1 MEEKDQNA
9 ENVEGGE
16 QNQEGEDGQNDEQEE
31 GFNLDGEGE
40 GIDGLMDNEGDGEG
54 GDKEEGGEHEGG
66 ENEEG
71 EEVEDDENE
80 EGQEIEDSQD
90 IGASHEG
97 SQGAEGEG
105 GEDSQNKENA
115 SHKLSNSSK
124 GFNDQ
129 SNAGSQDQSHME
141 GDDLGESNEDDGE
154 DEGLP
159 PERKIR
165 YRLFKF
171 INKMRAECHINPY
184 NIDLIANNLAMLYA
198 DYLLN
203 NKENEEELNNMAKAL
218 NFRGDFKVSS
228 LDSFIDSDGGKP
240 DTTAMAKYMEFADD
254 FYDVQATLIEFE
266 EHCENILSENFN
278 KVGIGMAL
286 NDMKVVVVN
295 IFCKREVTVDSCSIN
310 VESGNIIIKG
320 ELNNEQYGAYALRVI
335 SPRAPTK
342 TIVQITPQHITPAN
356 IANKIRPFTA
366 IFNNIGRLLE
376 DPEPKNI
383 EIYIRVKPDM
393 IPYNKIFSDKIRFED
408 LTLGAVI
415 PLMPFPSDKERKEE
429 KRQDIKDE
437 KVAKDNLNLLA
448 DYERRKDEEKKRRMK
463 IDGYAY
469 ANKGEMDEIQEEKDE
484 DIDTSKEESSVHK
497 SSKQQDSK
505 INKSK
510 EDISEDFGV
519 SGEKSE
525 NYEREVQDLEASIE
539 KLKEDNELIQK
550 KINIIYEFRKKEGRE
565 ERNFYKESNINESTY
580 ADSLT
585 STAGLYN
592 DLNSHKTKLDQD
604 LKRYQQSIEEQEKRK
619 QDVYEILMKYKEEL
633 LDNAE
638 TRKGTKIPRAEIEY
652 WLSREKQL
660 EDEIRD
666 LRIQSFTKSLEMNRL
681 KKELK
686 KMEDYF
692 EGLHIIDFEQ
702 LKIENNTLTEK
713 IEDRNEEIHKLKNKI
728 NYTVQILAH
737 LQEKSKFVS
746 SENEIK
752 KTENENLK
760 KEIIEM
766 KRKLTEKKEE
776 NDKKA
781 LKQLNENKKIDQIN
795 SVPLKNY
802 YRKTLQHIQELAV
815 QIDQVSS
822 QLLTYRQKRRAS
834 KKDITDLLQ
843 RKERM
848 MREYKT
854 LPKIEEDSK

>member
-1 MEEKDQNA
+1 MDEENPMDN
-9 ENVEGGE
+9 NVEGEE
-16 QNQEGEDGQNDEQEE
+16 QNPEMEAGEEGNDEPGEEGDFGNSKGDFENDQGEVEVEPGEEGDGQEGDEQEDE
-31 GFNLDGEGE
+31 
-40 GIDGLMDNEGDGEG
+40 
-54 GDKEEGGEHEGG
+54 
-66 ENEEG
+66 
-71 EEVEDDENE
+71 ENE
-80 EGQEIEDSQD
+80 EGQEFEDSQD
-90 IGASHEG
+90 IQGSKLDIGEG
-97 SQGAEGEG
+97 EDQEEHAEGESKKDEG
-105 GEDSQNKENA
+105 
-115 SHKLSNSSK
+115 SHATSSK
-124 GFNDQ
+124 GFGIK
-129 SNAGSQDQSHME
+129 SEE
-141 GDDLGESNEDDGE
+141 GEEHSGEGEDELGESNEDDGE

-171 INKMRAECHINPY
+171 INRMRAECHMTPY
-184 NIDLIANNLAMLYA
+184 HIDLIANNLAMLYA

-218 NFRGDFKVSS
+218 NFKAEFKVSS
-228 LDSFIDSDGGKP
+228 LDSFIDSDGGRP
-240 DTTAMAKYMEFADD
+240 DMNAMAKYMEFADD
-254 FYDVQATLIEFE
+254 FYDVQATLVEFE
-266 EHCENILSENFN
+266 EHCDNILSDNFN
-278 KVGIGMAL
+278 KVGIGIAL
-286 NDMKVVVVN
+286 NDMKVVVVDV
-295 IFCKREVTVDSCSIN
+295 FLKREVTVDSCSIN
-310 VESGNIIIKG
+310 LENGSIIIKG
-320 ELNNEQYGAYALRVI
+320 ELTNEQFGAYALRII
-335 SPRAPTK
+335 SPSAPNK
-342 TIVQITPQHITPAN
+342 TIVHITPQHITPAN
-356 IANKIRPFTA
+356 ISTKIRPFTA
-366 IFNNIGRLLE
+366 VFNNVGKVLE

-383 EIYIRVKPDM
+383 EIYIRVKPDL

-415 PLMPFPSDKERKEE
+415 PLIPFPSDKERKEE
-429 KRQDIKDE
+429 RRQDIRDE

-469 ANKGEMDEIQEEKDE
+469 ANKGEMDEIVEEKDE

-510 EDISEDFGV
+510 EEISEDFGV
-519 SGEKSE
+519 SAEKSE

-592 DLNSHKTKLDQD
+592 DLNSHKLKLDQD

-638 TRKGTKIPRAEIEY
+638 TRKGTKIPRAEIEN
-652 WLSREKQL
+652 WLGREKLL
-660 EDEIRD
+660 EDELRN

-728 NYTVQILAH
+728 NNTVQVLAH

-795 SVPLKNY
+795 SLPLKNY

-815 QIDQVSS
+815 QIDQVSQ
-822 QLLTYRQKRRAS
+822 QLIVYRQRRRGT
-834 KKDITDLLQ
+834 KKDIVDLLQ
-843 RKERM
+843 RKEKM
-848 MREYKT
+848 MREFKT
-854 LPKIEEDSK
+854 LPKIEEDE

>member
-1 MEEKDQNA
+1 MEDDNQNA
-9 ENVEGGE
+9 ENNPDLEE
-16 QNQEGEDGQNDEQEE
+16 QNNG
-31 GFNLDGEGE
+31 
-40 GIDGLMDNEGDGEG
+40 NEG
-54 GDKEEGGEHEGG
+54 EEGGEEQGDDLNLG
-66 ENEEG
+66 ENLGGDDIIDNELGEPGEEGDVAEG
-71 EEVEDDENE
+71 EEVEDDEIE
-80 EGQEIEDSQD
+80 EGQEIEDSKEIQD
-90 IGASHEG
+90 SELELKNGEEE
-97 SQGAEGEG
+97 QAEGEKDK
-105 GEDSQNKENA
+105 GEN
-115 SHKLSNSSK
+115 SHVSSSK
-124 GFNDQ
+124 GFGDK
-129 SNAGSQDQSHME
+129 SEE
-141 GDDLGESNEDDGE
+141 GAEHSKEGEGELNESIEDDGE

-171 INKMRAECHINPY
+171 INKMREECHMTPY
-184 NIDLIANNLAMLYA
+184 KIDLIANNLAMLYA

-203 NKENEEELNNMAKAL
+203 NKENEEELKNMAKAL
-218 NFRGDFKVSS
+218 NFKADFKVSS
-228 LDSFIDSDGGKP
+228 LDSFIDSDNGRP
-240 DTTAMAKYMEFADD
+240 DANPMAKYMEFADD

-266 EHCENILSENFN
+266 EHCDNILSDSFN
-278 KVGIGMAL
+278 KVGIGIAL
-286 NDMKVVVVN
+286 NDMKVVVVD
-295 IFCKREVTVDSCSIN
+295 IFLKREVTIDSCNIN
-310 VESGNIIIKG
+310 IDSGNIVIKG
-320 ELNNEQYGAYALRVI
+320 ELTDEQFGAYALRIV
-335 SPRAPTK
+335 SPSAPNK
-342 TIVQITPQHITPAN
+342 TIVNITPQHITPAN
-356 IANKIRPFTA
+356 INTKIRPFTA
-366 IFNNIGRLLE
+366 IFNNVGRVLE

-383 EIYIRVKPDM
+383 EIYIRVKPDL

-408 LTLGAVI
+408 LTLGAII

-429 KRQDIKDE
+429 RRQDMKDE
-437 KVAKDNLNLLA
+437 KVAKDNLTLLA

-484 DIDTSKEESSVHK
+484 DISSSNEESSMHK
-497 SSKQQDSK
+497 SSKVQESK
-505 INKSK
+505 ANKSK
-510 EDISEDFGV
+510 EELSEDLGI

-525 NYEREVQDLEASIE
+525 NYEKEVLDLEASIE
-539 KLKEDNELIQK
+539 KLKEDNEQIQR

-565 ERNFYKESNINESTY
+565 EKNFYKESNINESTY

-592 DLNSHKTKLDQD
+592 DLNSHKQKLDQD
-604 LKRYQQSIEEQEKRK
+604 LKRYQLSIEEQEKRK

-652 WLSREKQL
+652 WLEREKLL
-660 EDEIRD
+660 EEQVRT

-713 IEDRNEEIHKLKNKI
+713 IEDRNEEIHKLKKKI
-728 NYTVQILAH
+728 NDTVQILAH

-752 KTENENLK
+752 KSENDNLK

-781 LKQLNENKKIDQIN
+781 FKQLNENKKIDQIN
-795 SVPLKNY
+795 SGPLKNY
-802 YRKTLQHIQELAV
+802 YRKTLQHITELSV
-815 QIDQVSS
+815 QIDQVSK
-822 QLLTYRQKRRAS
+822 LLLEYRQKRKAS
-834 KKDITDLLQ
+834 KKDIIDLLQ

-848 MREYKT
+848 MREFKT
-854 LPKIEEDSK
+854 LPKIEEDE

>member
-1 MEEKDQNA
+1 MEDQDPNTG
-9 ENVEGGE
+9 ENNEVGDT
-16 QNQEGEDGQNDEQEE
+16 NPEGEEAKNEE
-31 GFNLDGEGE
+31 HETNLNLEGE
-40 GIDGLMDNEGDGEG
+40 GDHSEGGGEG
-54 GDKEEGGEHEGG
+54 QGGAEEGEHDAEEG

-90 IGASHEG
+90 VGVSQEG
-97 SQGAEGEG
+97 SKEKEGENDSQKK
-105 GEDSQNKENA
+105 ERDSQNV
-115 SHKLSNSSK
+115 SNSSK

-129 SNAGSQDQSHME
+129 SNLASQDHIE
-141 GDDLGESNEDDGE
+141 DEDLGESNEDDGE

-171 INKMRAECHINPY
+171 INKMRAECHISPY
-184 NIDLIANNLAMLYA
+184 SIDLIANNLAMLYA

-218 NFRGDFKVSS
+218 NFRGEFKVSF

-266 EHCENILSENFN
+266 EHCDNILSENYN

-295 IFCKREVTVDSCSIN
+295 VFCKREVTVDSCSIN
-310 VESGNIIIKG
+310 AETGNIIVKG
-320 ELNNEQYGAYALRVI
+320 ELNNEQYGAYALRVV
-335 SPRAPTK
+335 SPVAPNK
-342 TIVQITPQHITPAN
+342 TIIQITPQHITPAN
-356 IANKIRPFTA
+356 ISNKIRPFTA
-366 IFNNIGRLLE
+366 NFNNIGKLLE

-408 LTLGAVI
+408 LTLGAII
-415 PLMPFPSDKERKEE
+415 PLMNFPSDRERKEE
-429 KRQDIKDE
+429 KRQDAKDD
-437 KVAKDNLNLLA
+437 KAAKDNLTLLA
-448 DYERRKDEEKKRRMK
+448 DYERRKEEEKKRRMK

-469 ANKGEMDEIQEEKDE
+469 ANKGEMDEIQEENDE
-484 DIDTSKEESSVHK
+484 DVDSSKDESSVNK
-497 SSKQQDSK
+497 SSKHYDSK
-505 INKSK
+505 ANKSQN
-510 EDISEDFGV
+510 EMSDDYNL

-525 NYEREVQDLEASIE
+525 NYERELQDLETANE

-565 ERNFYKESNINESTY
+565 EKNFYKESNINESTY

-638 TRKGTKIPRAEIEY
+638 TRKGTKIPRAEIEN
-652 WLSREKQL
+652 WLSTEKRL
-660 EDEIRD
+660 EDDIRD

-776 NDKKA
+776 NANKA

-795 SVPLKNY
+795 SIPLKNY
-802 YRKTLQHIQELAV
+802 YRKNLLHIQELAK

-822 QLLTYRQKRRAS
+822 QLLVYRQKRRAS

-854 LPKIEEDSK
+854 LPKIEEES

>member
-1 MEEKDQNA
+1 MEGDNPT
-9 ENVEGGE
+9 ENNIEGDE
-16 QNQEGEDGQNDEQEE
+16 QNPEME
-31 GFNLDGEGE
+31 GEGE
-40 GIDGLMDNEGDGEG
+40 GEGEEGYDEQGEQGEDINIDNLKGELGDYEGDGEAEPG
-54 GDKEEGGEHEGG
+54 EEGDAQ
-66 ENEEG
+66 EG
-71 EEVEDDENE
+71 EEVEDEENE
-80 EGQEIEDSQD
+80 EGQEIDDSQ
-90 IGASHEG
+90 EG
-97 SQGAEGEG
+97 QESNVNLGEGEG
-105 GEDSQNKENA
+105 ENVEGEKKEDFSRA
-115 SHKLSNSSK
+115 SSSK
-124 GFNDQ
+124 GFGQ
-129 SNAGSQDQSHME
+129 KSEE
-141 GDDLGESNEDDGE
+141 GEIHSLEGRDDGGESNEDDGE

-171 INKMRAECHINPY
+171 INRMRAECHMAPY
-184 NIDLIANNLAMLYA
+184 TIDLIANNLAMLYA

-218 NFRGDFKVSS
+218 NIKAEFKVSS
-228 LDSFIDSDGGKP
+228 LDSFIDSDGGRP
-240 DTTAMAKYMEFADD
+240 DANAMAKYMEFADD
-254 FYDVQATLIEFE
+254 FYDVQATLVEFE
-266 EHCENILSENFN
+266 EHCDNILSDSFN
-278 KVGIGMAL
+278 KVGIGIAL
-286 NDMKVVVVN
+286 NDMKVVVVD
-295 IFCKREVTVDSCSIN
+295 IFLKREVTIDSCSIN
-310 VESGNIIIKG
+310 IENGNILIKG
-320 ELNNEQYGAYALRVI
+320 ELANDQYGAYALRII
-335 SPRAPTK
+335 SPSAPNK
-342 TIVQITPQHITPAN
+342 TIVHITPQHITPAN
-356 IANKIRPFTA
+356 ISTKIRPFTA
-366 IFNNIGRLLE
+366 VFNNVEKVLE

-408 LTLGAVI
+408 LTLGAVV
-415 PLMPFPSDKERKEE
+415 PLMPFPSDREKKEE

-448 DYERRKDEEKKRRMK
+448 DYERRKEEEKKRRMK

-484 DIDTSKEESSVHK
+484 DIDTSKEESSEHK
-497 SSKQQDSK
+497 SSKQQESK
-505 INKSK
+505 MNKSK
-510 EDISEDFGV
+510 EEISEDFGV

-550 KINIIYEFRKKEGRE
+550 KINLIYEFRKKEGRE

-592 DLNSHKTKLDQD
+592 DLNSHKLKLDQD

-638 TRKGTKIPRAEIEY
+638 TRKGTKIPRSEIER
-652 WLSREKQL
+652 WLSTEKQL
-660 EDEIRD
+660 EDDLRT

-728 NYTVQILAH
+728 NNTVQVLAH

-795 SVPLKNY
+795 SLPLKNY
-802 YRKTLQHIQELAV
+802 YRKTLLHIQELAV
-815 QIDQVSS
+815 QIDQVSK
-822 QLLTYRQKRRAS
+822 QLLEYRQRRRGN
-834 KKDITDLLQ
+834 KKDIIDLLQ
-843 RKERM
+843 RKEKM
-848 MREYKT
+848 MKEFKT
-854 LPKIEEDSK
+854 LPKIEEDE

>member
-1 MEEKDQNA
+1 MDEENPMDN
-9 ENVEGGE
+9 NVEGEE
-16 QNQEGEDGQNDEQEE
+16 QNPEMEAGEEGNDEPGEE
-31 GFNLDGEGE
+31 GDFGNSKGDFENDQGEVEVEPGE
-40 GIDGLMDNEGDGEG
+40 EGDGQEG
-54 GDKEEGGEHEGG
+54 DEQ
-66 ENEEG
+66 
-71 EEVEDDENE
+71 EDDENE
-80 EGQEIEDSQD
+80 EGQEFEDSQD
-90 IGASHEG
+90 IQGSKLDIGEG
-97 SQGAEGEG
+97 EDQEEHAEGESKKDEG
-105 GEDSQNKENA
+105 
-115 SHKLSNSSK
+115 SHATSSK
-124 GFNDQ
+124 GFGIK
-129 SNAGSQDQSHME
+129 SEE
-141 GDDLGESNEDDGE
+141 GEEHSGEGEEELGESNEDDGE

-171 INKMRAECHINPY
+171 INRMRAECHMTPY
-184 NIDLIANNLAMLYA
+184 HIDLIANNLAMLYA

-218 NFRGDFKVSS
+218 NFKAEFKVSS
-228 LDSFIDSDGGKP
+228 LDSFIDSDGGRP
-240 DTTAMAKYMEFADD
+240 DINAMAKYMEFADD
-254 FYDVQATLIEFE
+254 FYDVQATLVEFE
-266 EHCENILSENFN
+266 EHCDNILSDNFN
-278 KVGIGMAL
+278 KVGIGIAL
-286 NDMKVVVVN
+286 NDMKVVVVDV
-295 IFCKREVTVDSCSIN
+295 FLKREVTVDSCSIN
-310 VESGNIIIKG
+310 LENGSIIIKG
-320 ELNNEQYGAYALRVI
+320 ELTNEQFGAYALRII
-335 SPRAPTK
+335 SPSAPNK
-342 TIVQITPQHITPAN
+342 TIVHITPQHITPAN
-356 IANKIRPFTA
+356 ISTKIRPFTA
-366 IFNNIGRLLE
+366 VFNNVGKVLE

-383 EIYIRVKPDM
+383 EIYIRVKPDL

-415 PLMPFPSDKERKEE
+415 PLIPFPSDKERKEE
-429 KRQDIKDE
+429 RRQDIRDE

-469 ANKGEMDEIQEEKDE
+469 ANKGEMDEIVEEKDE

-510 EDISEDFGV
+510 EEISEDFGV
-519 SGEKSE
+519 SAEKSE
-525 NYEREVQDLEASIE
+525 NYEREVQDLEESIE

-592 DLNSHKTKLDQD
+592 DLNSHKLKLDQD

-638 TRKGTKIPRAEIEY
+638 TRKGTKIPRAEIEN
-652 WLSREKQL
+652 WLGREKLL
-660 EDEIRD
+660 EDELRN

-728 NYTVQILAH
+728 NNTVQVLAH

-795 SVPLKNY
+795 SLPLKNY

-815 QIDQVSS
+815 QIDQVSQ
-822 QLLTYRQKRRAS
+822 QLIVYRQRRRGT
-834 KKDITDLLQ
+834 KKDIVDLLQ
-843 RKERM
+843 RKEKM
-848 MREYKT
+848 MREFKT
-854 LPKIEEDSK
+854 LPKIEEDE

>member
-1 MEEKDQNA
+1 MEEPDPNT
-9 ENVEGGE
+9 ENIEGGE
-16 QNQEGEDGQNDEQEE
+16 QNQEGEEGQNEAEE
-31 GFNLDGEGE
+31 ALNLENEGE
-40 GIDGLMDNEGDGEG
+40 GIEGLMDNEGEEG
-54 GDKEEGGEHEGG
+54 DGGEHEGG

-71 EEVEDDENE
+71 EEVEDDEGE

-90 IGASHEG
+90 IGGNLEG
-97 SQGAEGEG
+97 SQGGEAEGEN
-105 GEDSQNKENA
+105 DSQNKENA
-115 SHKLSNSSK
+115 SHNISNSK

-129 SNAGSQDQSHME
+129 SNLGSQDHSNIE
-141 GDDLGESNEDDGE
+141 DDLGESKEDDGE

-218 NFRGDFKVSS
+218 NFRGEFKVSS

-240 DTTAMAKYMEFADD
+240 DTTAMAKYMEYADD

-310 VESGNIIIKG
+310 LENGNILIKG
-320 ELNNEQYGAYALRVI
+320 ELNNEQYGAYALRII
-335 SPRAPTK
+335 SPRAPNK
-342 TIVQITPQHITPAN
+342 TLVQITPQHITPAN

-366 IFNNIGRLLE
+366 IFNNLGRLLE

-408 LTLGAVI
+408 LTLGAVV
-415 PLMPFPSDKERKEE
+415 PLMNFPSDREKKEE
-429 KRQDIKDE
+429 RRQDAKDE
-437 KVAKDNLNLLA
+437 KAAKENLSALA
-448 DYERRKDEEKKRRMK
+448 EYERKKDEEKKRRMK

-469 ANKGEMDEIQEEKDE
+469 GNGPNGPMDEIQEENDE
-484 DIDTSKEESSVHK
+484 DVDSSKDESSVNK
-497 SSKQQDSK
+497 SSKHYDSK
-505 INKSK
+505 ANKSQN
-510 EDISEDFGV
+510 EVSEDYNM

-525 NYEREVQDLEASIE
+525 NYERELQDLESANE
-539 KLKEDNELIQK
+539 KLKEDNEIIQK

-822 QLLTYRQKRRAS
+822 QLLIYRQKRRAS

-848 MREYKT
+848 MREFKT

>member
-1 MEEKDQNA
+1 MEDQDQNV
-9 ENVEGGE
+9 ENP
-16 QNQEGEDGQNDEQEE
+16 EGEEGQEE
-31 GFNLDGEGE
+31 EGLNIENEGE
-40 GIDGLMDNEGDGEG
+40 GIDGLMDNEGEGGEGEGDGEG
-54 GDKEEGGEHEGG
+54 EGGEHEGG
-66 ENEEG
+66 DNEEG
-71 EEVEDDENE
+71 EEVEDDEGE
-80 EGQEIEDSQD
+80 EGKEDEDSHD
-90 IGASHEG
+90 MGASQEG
-97 SQGAEGEG
+97 SQAGEGEG
-105 GEDSQNKENA
+105 ENESQNKENI
-115 SHKLSNSSK
+115 SHNITNSSK

-129 SNAGSQDQSHME
+129 SHLGSQDHSHIE
-141 GDDLGESNEDDGE
+141 GDDLGESKEDDGE

-171 INKMRAECHINPY
+171 INKMRAECHIPPY

-218 NFRGDFKVSS
+218 NFRGEFKVSS

-266 EHCENILSENFN
+266 EHCENILSENYN

-310 VESGNIIIKG
+310 VDSGNIIIKG

-335 SPRAPTK
+335 SPRAPNK

-356 IANKIRPFTA
+356 ISNKIRPFTA

-408 LTLGAVI
+408 LTLGAVV
-415 PLMPFPSDKERKEE
+415 PLMSFPSDREKKEE
-429 KRQDIKDE
+429 RRQDAKDE
-437 KVAKDNLNLLA
+437 KAAKENLTALA

-469 ANKGEMDEIQEEKDE
+469 ANKDGMDEIQEENDE
-484 DIDTSKEESSVHK
+484 DIDSSKDESSVNK
-497 SSKQQDSK
+497 SSKHYESK
-505 INKSK
+505 ANKSQN
-510 EDISEDFGV
+510 EPSEDYNM
-519 SGEKSE
+519 SGEKTE
-525 NYEREVQDLEASIE
+525 NYERELQDLETANE
-539 KLKEDNELIQK
+539 KLKEDNEIIQK

-652 WLSREKQL
+652 WLGREKQL

-822 QLLTYRQKRRAS
+822 QLLIYRQKRRAS

-843 RKERM
+843 RKEKM
-848 MREYKT
+848 MRDFKT

>member
-1 MEEKDQNA
+1 MEDDNQNA
-9 ENVEGGE
+9 ENNPDLEE
-16 QNQEGEDGQNDEQEE
+16 QNNG
-31 GFNLDGEGE
+31 
-40 GIDGLMDNEGDGEG
+40 NEG
-54 GDKEEGGEHEGG
+54 EEGGEEQGDDLNLG
-66 ENEEG
+66 ENLGGDDIIDNELGEPGEEGDVAEG
-71 EEVEDDENE
+71 EEVEDDEIE
-80 EGQEIEDSQD
+80 EGQEIEDSKEIQD
-90 IGASHEG
+90 SELELKNGEEE
-97 SQGAEGEG
+97 QAEGEKDK
-105 GEDSQNKENA
+105 GEN
-115 SHKLSNSSK
+115 SHVSSSK
-124 GFNDQ
+124 GFGDK
-129 SNAGSQDQSHME
+129 SEE
-141 GDDLGESNEDDGE
+141 GAEHSKEGEGELNESIEDDGE

-171 INKMRAECHINPY
+171 INKMREECHMTPY
-184 NIDLIANNLAMLYA
+184 KIDLIANNLAMLYA

-203 NKENEEELNNMAKAL
+203 NKENEEELKNMAKAL
-218 NFRGDFKVSS
+218 NFKADFKVSS
-228 LDSFIDSDGGKP
+228 LDSFIDSDNGRP
-240 DTTAMAKYMEFADD
+240 DANPMAKYMEFADD

-266 EHCENILSENFN
+266 EHCDNILSDSFN
-278 KVGIGMAL
+278 KVGIGIAL
-286 NDMKVVVVN
+286 NDMKVVVVD
-295 IFCKREVTVDSCSIN
+295 IFLKREVTIDSCNIN
-310 VESGNIIIKG
+310 IDSGNIVIKG
-320 ELNNEQYGAYALRVI
+320 ELTDEQFGAYALRIV
-335 SPRAPTK
+335 SPSAPNK
-342 TIVQITPQHITPAN
+342 TIVNITPQHITPAN
-356 IANKIRPFTA
+356 INTKIRPFTA
-366 IFNNIGRLLE
+366 IFNNVGRVLE

-383 EIYIRVKPDM
+383 EIYIRVKPDL

-408 LTLGAVI
+408 LTLGAII

-429 KRQDIKDE
+429 RRQDMKDE
-437 KVAKDNLNLLA
+437 KVAKDNLTLLA

-484 DIDTSKEESSVHK
+484 DISSSNEESSMHK
-497 SSKQQDSK
+497 SSKMQESK
-505 INKSK
+505 ANKTK
-510 EDISEDFGV
+510 EELSEDLGI

-525 NYEREVQDLEASIE
+525 NYEREILDLEVSIE
-539 KLKEDNELIQK
+539 KLKEDNEQIQR

-565 ERNFYKESNINESTY
+565 EKNFYKESNINESTY

-592 DLNSHKTKLDQD
+592 DLNSHKQKLDQD
-604 LKRYQQSIEEQEKRK
+604 LKRYQLSIEEQEKRK

-652 WLSREKQL
+652 WLEREKLL
-660 EDEIRD
+660 EEQVRT
-666 LRIQSFTKSLEMNRL
+666 LRIQSFMKSLEMNRL

-713 IEDRNEEIHKLKNKI
+713 IEDRNEEIHKLKKKI
-728 NYTVQILAH
+728 NDTVQILAH

-752 KTENENLK
+752 KAENENLK

-766 KRKLTEKKEE
+766 KRRLTEKKEE

-802 YRKTLQHIQELAV
+802 YRKTLVHIQELAA
-815 QIDQVSS
+815 QIDQVSN
-822 QLLTYRQKRRAS
+822 QLLVYRQRRRGN
-834 KKDITDLLQ
+834 KKDIIDLLQ
-843 RKERM
+843 RKEKM
-848 MREYKT
+848 MKEFKT
-854 LPKIEEDSK
+854 LPKIDEDE

>member
-1 MEEKDQNA
+1 MDGENPTENNIDGEDQNP
-9 ENVEGGE
+9 EIE
-16 QNQEGEDGQNDEQEE
+16 
-31 GFNLDGEGE
+31 GEGE
-40 GIDGLMDNEGDGEG
+40 GEEGNEEQIGDEDMNVDNLREDLNNNEGEGDAEMEGEPG
-54 GDKEEGGEHEGG
+54 EEGDVA
-66 ENEEG
+66 EG

-80 EGQEIEDSQD
+80 EGQEVEDSQEIGDSKLD
-90 IGASHEG
+90 IGDREDEEEHADGEKKEEG
-97 SQGAEGEG
+97 SHASSSKNFGQGEGE
-105 GEDSQNKENA
+105 EHS
-115 SHKLSNSSK
+115 L
-124 GFNDQ
+124 
-129 SNAGSQDQSHME
+129 E
-141 GDDLGESNEDDGE
+141 GDELGESKEDDGE

-171 INKMRAECHINPY
+171 INRMRAECHMTPY
-184 NIDLIANNLAMLYA
+184 TIDLIANNLAMLYA

-203 NKENEEELNNMAKAL
+203 NKENEEELNNMAKSL
-218 NFRGDFKVSS
+218 NFKAEFKVSS
-228 LDSFIDSDGGKP
+228 LDSFIDSDGGRP
-240 DTTAMAKYMEFADD
+240 DINAMAKYMEFADD
-254 FYDVQATLIEFE
+254 FYDVQATLIEFQ
-266 EHCENILSENFN
+266 EHCENILSDNFN
-278 KVGIGMAL
+278 KVGIGIAL
-286 NDMKVVVVN
+286 NDMKVVVVD
-295 IFCKREVTVDSCSIN
+295 IFLKREVTVDSCSIN
-310 VESGNIIIKG
+310 QESESILIKG
-320 ELNNEQYGAYALRVI
+320 ELTNEQYGAYALRII
-335 SPRAPTK
+335 SPIAPNK
-342 TIVQITPQHITPAN
+342 TIVHITPQHITPAN
-356 IANKIRPFTA
+356 ISTKIRPFTA
-366 IFNNIGRLLE
+366 VFNNVGKVLE

-592 DLNSHKTKLDQD
+592 DLNSHKLKLDQD

-638 TRKGTKIPRAEIEY
+638 TRKGTKIPRAEIEN
-652 WLSREKQL
+652 WLGREKEL
-660 EDEIRD
+660 EDELRN

-728 NYTVQILAH
+728 NNTVQVLAH

-795 SVPLKNY
+795 SLPLKNY

-815 QIDQVSS
+815 QIDQVSK
-822 QLLTYRQKRRAS
+822 QLIEYRQRRRGT

-843 RKERM
+843 RKEKM
-848 MREYKT
+848 MREFRT
-854 LPKIEEDSK
+854 LPKIEEDE

>member
-1 MEEKDQNA
+1 MEDQDQNV
-9 ENVEGGE
+9 ENP
-16 QNQEGEDGQNDEQEE
+16 EGEEGQEE
-31 GFNLDGEGE
+31 EGLNIENEGE
-40 GIDGLMDNEGDGEG
+40 GIDGLMDNEGEGGDGEG
-54 GDKEEGGEHEGG
+54 DGEGEGGEHEGG
-66 ENEEG
+66 DNEEG
-71 EEVEDDENE
+71 EEVEDDEGE
-80 EGQEIEDSQD
+80 EGQEVDDSQD
-90 IGASHEG
+90 MGASQEG
-97 SQGAEGEG
+97 SHPGEGEG
-105 GEDSQNKENA
+105 ENESQNKENV
-115 SHKLSNSSK
+115 SHNITNSSK

-129 SNAGSQDQSHME
+129 SNLGSQDHSHIE
-141 GDDLGESNEDDGE
+141 GDDLGESKEDDGE

-171 INKMRAECHINPY
+171 INKMRAECHIPPY

-218 NFRGDFKVSS
+218 NFRGEFKVSS

-266 EHCENILSENFN
+266 EHCENILSENYN

-310 VESGNIIIKG
+310 VDSGNIIIKG

-335 SPRAPTK
+335 SPRAPNK

-356 IANKIRPFTA
+356 ISNKIRPFTA

-408 LTLGAVI
+408 LTLGAVV
-415 PLMPFPSDKERKEE
+415 PLMSFPSDREKKEE
-429 KRQDIKDE
+429 RRQDAKDE
-437 KVAKDNLNLLA
+437 KAAKENLTALA

-469 ANKGEMDEIQEEKDE
+469 ANKDGMDEIQEENDE
-484 DIDTSKEESSVHK
+484 DIDSSKDESSVNK
-497 SSKQQDSK
+497 SSKHYESK
-505 INKSK
+505 ANKSQN
-510 EDISEDFGV
+510 EPSEDYNM
-519 SGEKSE
+519 SGEKTE
-525 NYEREVQDLEASIE
+525 NYERELQDLETANE
-539 KLKEDNELIQK
+539 KLKEDNEIIQK

-652 WLSREKQL
+652 WLGREKQL

-795 SVPLKNY
+795 SLPLKNY

-815 QIDQVSS
+815 QIDQVSK
-822 QLLTYRQKRRAS
+822 QLIEYRQRRRGT
-834 KKDITDLLQ
+834 KKDIIDLLQ
-843 RKERM
+843 RKEKM
-848 MREYKT
+848 MREFRT
-854 LPKIEEDSK
+854 LPKIEEDE